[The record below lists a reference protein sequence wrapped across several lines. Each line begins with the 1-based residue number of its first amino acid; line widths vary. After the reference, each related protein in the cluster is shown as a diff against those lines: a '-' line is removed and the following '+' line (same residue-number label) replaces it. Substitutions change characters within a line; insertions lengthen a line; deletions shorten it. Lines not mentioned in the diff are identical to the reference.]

1 MELKKHSIAISG
13 QPRTGDPK
21 KCGTGTLTSQDNHG
35 VQINERIRRLT
46 PIECERLQGF
56 PDDWTKYG
64 IFEGVKKEIS
74 DMQRYKTLGNAV
86 TTKVV
91 ELIIKKIYYNN

>member
-21 KCGTGTLTSQDNHG
+21 K
-35 VQINERIRRLT
+35 
-46 PIECERLQGF
+46 
-56 PDDWTKYG
+56 
-64 IFEGVKKEIS
+64 GVKKEIS
-74 DMQRYKTLGNAV
+74 DTQRYKTLGNAV

-91 ELIIKKIYYNN
+91 ELIIKKIYNNN